1 VLTPTYIYAAVTLA
15 VLLVFLGIVAVN
27 LRVLPTTTEYQPTPG
42 GQPSVA
48 VLIPARNEASNIEAC
63 LQSHRHQDYENITIW
78 VYDDDSD
85 DDTLAIT
92 RRLAHSKIRVPS
104 GRPKSKIQNPKSK
117 IRIVEGKGMP
127 PTGWLGKAN
136 ALHRLYELV
145 RAESA
150 PDYLLFTD
158 ADVRFEPEA
167 VSHAISTAQA
177 WNAGLLS
184 IFPRQGLGTFAERLA
199 VPTMLHWTV
208 YNFLPLPIAFARG
221 SGPAFAAA
229 NGQFMLFRR
238 EAYEACGGH
247 QAVRSQILED
257 VALSRAVKASS
268 HRAVL
273 ADGGPTVCTRM
284 YNGPG
289 EVWRG
294 YSKNAYAFFGYKPYF
309 LVLGVLV
316 LMLLYV
322 LPLPLAAVA
331 FLSGDVLL
339 GALFVAQYL
348 IAVQT
353 RLLLAVRFAYPL
365 LDCFLHPLSILFMV
379 AIQVNS
385 LVWAT
390 TGRGAW
396 KGRGIE

>member
-1 VLTPTYIYAAVTLA
+1 MLTPTYIYAVVTLA

-27 LRVLPTTTEYQPTPG
+27 LGVLPTTTAYQPAPG
-42 GQPSVA
+42 GQPLVA
-48 VLIPARNEASNIEAC
+48 VLLPARNEASNIEAC
-63 LQSHRHQDYENITIW
+63 LQSLLQQNYENITIW

-92 RRLAHSKIRVPS
+92 KRLAHSKLRV
-104 GRPKSKIQNPKSK
+104 
-117 IRIVEGKGMP
+117 VEGKGMP

-136 ALHRLYELV
+136 ALHRLYESV
-145 RAESA
+145 RAESE

-158 ADVRFEPEA
+158 ADVHFEPEA
-167 VSHAISTAQA
+167 VSRAVFTAQA

-184 IFPRQGLGTFAERLA
+184 IFPRQKLGTFAERLA

-257 VALSRAVKASS
+257 VALSRAVKASG

-309 LVLGVLV
+309 LALGVLV
-316 LMLLYV
+316 LMILYV

-331 FLSGDVLL
+331 FLGGDMLL
-339 GALFVAQYL
+339 GALLVAQYL

-365 LDCFLHPLSILFMV
+365 LDCFLHPLAVLFMV

-385 LVWAT
+385 LVWT
-390 TGRGAW
+390 ITGRGAW

>member
-1 VLTPTYIYAAVTLA
+1 MLTPTYIYAVVTLA

-27 LRVLPTTTEYQPTPG
+27 LGVLPTTTAYQPAPG
-42 GQPSVA
+42 GQPLVA
-48 VLIPARNEASNIEAC
+48 VLLPARNEASNIEAC
-63 LQSHRHQDYENITIW
+63 LQSLLQQNYENITIW

-92 RRLAHSKIRVPS
+92 KRLAHSKLRV
-104 GRPKSKIQNPKSK
+104 
-117 IRIVEGKGMP
+117 VEGKGMP

-145 RAESA
+145 RAESE

-158 ADVRFEPEA
+158 ADVHFEPEA
-167 VSHAISTAQA
+167 VSRAVFTAQA

-184 IFPRQGLGTFAERLA
+184 IFPRQKLGTFAERLA

-257 VALSRAVKASS
+257 VALSRAVKASG

-309 LVLGVLV
+309 LALGVLV
-316 LMLLYV
+316 LMILYV

-331 FLSGDVLL
+331 FLGGDMLL
-339 GALFVAQYL
+339 GALLVAQYL

-365 LDCFLHPLSILFMV
+365 LDCFLHPLAVLFMV

-385 LVWAT
+385 LVWT
-390 TGRGAW
+390 ITGRGAW